1 MPVLADIPVTIDP
14 LRVRRALRLPADD
27 SGDASVRDLLAL
39 AQPLIMAR
47 ALFRDAFID
56 RREEAETEIEGL
68 VFQSRVLR
76 QNLDHQERIFPYLV
90 TVGGELEKAA
100 SKEDDLFRQYALE
113 MIADL
118 ALESAADRLE
128 ADIRERF
135 GIDKLSAMN
144 PGSLEDWPIEQ
155 QKPLFR
161 LLGDTEK
168 RLGVRLSDSLLMI
181 PRKSVSGFFFP
192 VEESFSSCGLCPRP
206 HCHGRRAAYD
216 PSLRIAY
223 GLEDPVV

>member
-1 MPVLADIPVTIDP
+1 MPVLADIPVSIDP
-14 LRVRRALRLPADD
+14 VRVRRALRIRAGE
-27 SGDASVRDLLAL
+27 SGDAVVRDLLAR
-39 AQPLIMAR
+39 ARPLIRAR

-56 RREEAETEIEGL
+56 RREDAEIEIEGL

-76 QNLDHQERIFPYLV
+76 RNLDNKERVFPYLV
-90 TVGGELEKAA
+90 TVGEEMEKAA

-118 ALESAADRLE
+118 SLESAAAGLE

-181 PRKSVSGFFFP
+181 PRKSVSGFLFP
-192 VEESFSSCGLCPRP
+192 VEESFSSCRLCPRP
-206 HCHGRRAAYD
+206 HCHGRRAGYD
-216 PSLRIAY
+216 PALRKAY
-223 GLEDPVV
+223 GLEDPVS

>member
-1 MPVLADIPVTIDP
+1 MPILADIPVSIDP
-14 LRVRRALRLPADD
+14 LRVRRALRLPADE
-27 SGDASVRDLLAL
+27 SGAAVVRDLLAL
-39 AQPLIMAR
+39 ARPHIHAR

-56 RREEAETEIEGL
+56 RREDAEIEIEGL

-76 QNLDHQERIFPYLV
+76 RNLDNKERVFPYLV
-90 TVGGELEKAA
+90 TVGEELEKAA

-118 ALESAADRLE
+118 SLDSAADHLE

-135 GIDKLSAMN
+135 GIDKLSAMS

-161 LLGDTEK
+161 LLGETEK

-181 PRKSVSGFFFP
+181 PRKSVSGILFP
-192 VEESFSSCGLCPRP
+192 AEESFSSCRLCPRP
-206 HCHGRRAAYD
+206 HCHGRRAAFD
-216 PSLRIAY
+216 PALRKAY
-223 GLEDPVV
+223 GLED